1 MNKNIQQL
9 VRKKS
14 IKITVYLYSIWFV
27 INLYA
32 LSYGL
37 SHLLKCRLLT
47 NICHP
52 STLRECYDNIID
64 LTYPFQS
71 VSLEVYDISEFI
83 LYTIVIPVIIF
94 SLFRLYKLIWNH

>member
-1 MNKNIQQL
+1 MKKYIQQL
-9 VRKKS
+9 VSKKS
-14 IKITVYLYSIWFV
+14 IKIAVYLYSIWFV

-37 SHLLKCRLLT
+37 SHLSKCRLL
-47 NICHP
+47 IKDYP
-52 STLRECYDNIID
+52 KYISQCYDDIID

-83 LYTIVIPVIIF
+83 LYTIVIPVIII